1 MHTKKNAGVSTVIG
15 TSLLIALSV
24 VLISV
29 VTLSVIS
36 GAGSFE
42 TLEHKIVGFTVE
54 VNDTYDNAVI
64 FPVSGK
70 DLPYLLSYTVYTDT
84 GTSFSSDCDPC
95 KVYRFNENVTYVNI
109 VGNFSDGITAL
120 VFSGRVNNDTT
131 IEGSTI
137 VDDPG
142 FMYNSDGYASL
153 QALATD
159 INNWYHAYYNTADD
173 AASLWHGNGKGPQD
187 DDKGQKGET
196 HFVFKN
202 SRPIIIASPLEIS
215 TDKIVSLATHDESGL
230 QILIRGNGNFI
241 RAPGYTGSLLIFGY
255 VDKQERKGL
264 DIVEGD
270 FVIDGDGQNTP
281 ASKPAV
287 VIAYGAPVSINGG
300 KLTVINNINTDG
312 NGGGIYIEN
321 GGYLSN
327 EGTLI
332 VTGNSAKYGGGIYID
347 GGTISG
353 STDGVNGN
361 TATVAGTED
370 IYPVPSS

>member
-1 MHTKKNAGVSTVIG
+1 MIG

-36 GAGSFE
+36 GVGSFE
-42 TLEHKIVGFTVE
+42 TLEHKVVGFTVE
-54 VNDTYDNAVI
+54 VNDTGYAVVM
-64 FPVSGK
+64 PVSGK

-312 NGGGIYIEN
+312 NGGGIYIDD
-321 GGYLSN
+321 GGLLKIDN
-327 EGTLI
+327 KGTLI
-332 VTGNSAKYGGGIYID
+332 VTGNSAGYGGGMYID
-347 GGTISG
+347 NNGTLSNAG
-353 STDGVNGN
+353 TLTVSGN
-361 TATVAGTED
+361 TATVEGND
-370 IYPVPSS
+370 IYSVPFP